1 MALGRFRRAS
11 TWMACG
17 LAVAACARGAA
28 PQTRAPSSVSIGTLA
43 GGPQDLP
50 PPTVVAPLPADRNG
64 AVAGR
69 LPLNSFASVHA
80 RFLAFGDGGTGEADQ
95 YAVARSMGTLCRSR
109 GCDFALGLG
118 DNFYPVGVRG
128 VNDPQFRTAFELPYA
143 PLGLPIYMIL
153 GNHDY
158 FGSPDAEVA
167 YARVSPSQRFV
178 MPAPYY
184 TFFAGGI
191 RFLALDTNEPGA
203 AQEAWAKKVLAQ
215 SERDREPWVVAL
227 GHHPRQSYGAHQ
239 MPEEPLAGFLD
250 RVLCGHVDAY
260 FAGHDHDKQL
270 LAPRCGVTQVIAGT
284 AGQLRP
290 VGSGPETI
298 WARSSLG
305 FAYVSVQGIE
315 MKIEFIDLG
324 GHVEFSK
331 LIKRHALPDPAS
343 LPATPTPASH

>member
-1 MALGRFRRAS
+1 MRVGPFRQAS
-11 TWMACG
+11 AWIAC
-17 LAVAACARGAA
+17 ASAFAACSRGPVLQGRAPYSPSRGA
-28 PQTRAPSSVSIGTLA
+28 VA
-43 GGPQDLP
+43 GGPQTP
-50 PPTVVAPLPADRNG
+50 APPTAATSLLAGRNG
-64 AVAGR
+64 AAAG
-69 LPLNSFASVHA
+69 LFAPDTFAPVHA
-80 RFLAFGDGGTGEADQ
+80 RFVAFGDGGTGEADQ
-95 YAVARSMGTLCRSR
+95 YAVARGMGTLCRSR
-109 GCDFALGLG
+109 GCDFGLGLG

-143 PLGLPIYMIL
+143 PLGIPIYMIL

-158 FGSPDAEVA
+158 FGTPEAEVA

-178 MPAPYY
+178 LPARYY

-191 RFLALDTNEPGA
+191 RFVALDTNEPSA

-215 SERDREPWVVAL
+215 SERNREPWVVAL
-227 GHHPRQSYGAHQ
+227 GHHPQQSYGAHQ
-239 MPEEPLAGFLD
+239 MPQEPLAGFLD

-270 LAPRCGVTQVIAGT
+270 LAPRCGVTQVVAGT

-305 FAYVSVQGIE
+305 FAYVSVQGLE
-315 MKIEFIDLG
+315 MKLEFIG
-324 GHVEFSK
+324 ANGHTEYTTMIRRSTLPVPA
-331 LIKRHALPDPAS
+331 ALPTA
-343 LPATPTPASH
+343 PTPASH